1 MFSTFLT
8 KLSYTKDIPG
18 PALTPELEDVKDD
31 RQHDLACAA
40 PTPELEDVRDDGQHD
55 LTGILP
61 IQVEEEVGDGEQH
74 DHTGIEIHVYMKS
87 SFFAFLTK
95 FSCTRYNPVTPSAQS
110 IPPALEQD
118 LQVLRQ

>member
-74 DHTGIEIHVYMKS
+74 DHT
-87 SFFAFLTK
+87 
-95 FSCTRYNPVTPSAQS
+95 VTPSAQS